1 MMLTLILSR
10 HVKDH
15 VESVHENIKN
25 YYCDLCSYANY
36 YDYKLKRHYKVKH
49 NEELSSDLTKY
60 TLEALKKK
68 IYYTLPRPKRGKWIV
83 VLERI

>member
-1 MMLTLILSR
+1 MILTLILFR
-10 HVKDH
+10 YVKDH

-36 YDYKLKRHYKVKH
+36 YDYKLKRHYKTKH